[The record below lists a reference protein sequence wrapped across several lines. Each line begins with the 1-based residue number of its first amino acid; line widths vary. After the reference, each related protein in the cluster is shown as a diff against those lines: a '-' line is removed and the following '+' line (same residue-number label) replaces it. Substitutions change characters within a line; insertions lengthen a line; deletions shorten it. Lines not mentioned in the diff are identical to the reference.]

1 MEATRGIM
9 LPKLL
14 TVKATEMKRLLLLYP
29 FLAVFLAVSCAQAAP
44 SPALPTTTRDPA
56 TATPVPKPTQ
66 IPGRPDL
73 YRWQDIPE
81 HMAYIWW
88 HWIRAQDSQGNR
100 FDEFEELV
108 IEFTIHN
115 GVEPLGGGNGLYLM
129 LAFSRISGVKFYF
142 GLQTDV
148 LDPKTSRFRGKG
160 LIFSRWETR
169 DLANARHAKEDGW
182 TQSAGYEGDFI
193 GVRRSYAWGA
203 GDYRVRL
210 APDDSAPKDADGVW
224 FGLWITDLS
233 TDDTTWIG
241 SLKFPLQDG
250 KAVIQAPVYST
261 MEIYG
266 ELIRPIDIPNWHVS
280 LQRPV
285 GDGVR
290 AAAGR
295 TGYSSLRGE
304 IMNSEIRYD
313 VTNDVVHI
321 QAGGTT
327 ERRTEPGPVEFW

>member
-1 MEATRGIM
+1 MRHI
-9 LPKLL
+9 
-14 TVKATEMKRLLLLYP
+14 LLLWLIVS
-29 FLAVFLAVSCAQAAP
+29 VFLAMSCAQTAPAAGT
-44 SPALPTTTRDPA
+44 PAGARVPA
-56 TATPVPKPTQ
+56 TATPKPTPTQ

-73 YRWQDIPE
+73 YTAVHPPE

-88 HWIRAQDSQGNR
+88 SWIQGQDAKGDR
-100 FDEFEELV
+100 LDEFAELV

-115 GVEPLGGGNGLYLM
+115 DVAPMGGGNGLYLM
-129 LAFSRISGVKFYF
+129 LAYSTISDVGFYF
-142 GLQTDV
+142 GVQTDV
-148 LDPKTSRFRGKG
+148 HADEPPLSRGKG

-169 DLANARHAKEDGW
+169 DLANARYVEADGW
-182 TQSAGYEGDFI
+182 TESAGDEGDFI

-203 GDYRVRL
+203 GDYRVRV
-210 APDDSAPKDADGVW
+210 APDESAPQDSDGVW

-233 TDDTTWIG
+233 TAETTWIG

-266 ELIRPIDIPNWHVS
+266 DWIRPIDIPAWHVS
-280 LQRPV
+280 LKRPV

-290 AAAGR
+290 AAGGY
-295 TGYSSLRGE
+295 TGYSMFKGE
-304 IMNSEIRYD
+304 VMNSDIRYD
-313 VTNDVVHI
+313 VSNDIVHI

-327 ERRTEPGPVEFW
+327 ERRTEPGVVEFR